1 MQLVPPPAQVQL
13 YHQSSTSSW
22 SRAFRRFRGKPSLL
36 ARKSATGSPNR
47 ELWPYALVA
56 SGLLTPVVFSLAAS
70 VVRPL
75 FFHRFLIICL
85 PAWLLAVAVGASAL
99 RQRRMRVLAIAG
111 VCLLSL
117 MSTVISYTRVREDWR
132 GVANYLIAHAKL
144 AGPRGVL
151 PGRGQFRGR
160 KLSRLAARWKRATG
174 RRRWKSVR
182 NRTTGLRSS
191 RVRGGCG
198 WWSIPQTSTMTPRG
212 RWRRSCTAATRRL
225 AGQSFRAVTVTR
237 VRGEERRTIT
247 AAADGQKT
255 KADLHRLHG

>member
-1 MQLVPPPAQVQL
+1 M
-13 YHQSSTSSW
+13 
-22 SRAFRRFRGKPSLL
+22 
-36 ARKSATGSPNR
+36 
-47 ELWPYALVA
+47 A
-56 SGLLTPVVFSLAAS
+56 SGLLTPVLFSLAAS
-70 VVRPL
+70 MVRPTL
-75 FFHRFLIICL
+75 LSSISDHL
-85 PAWLLAVAVGASAL
+85 PAGVAVGDRSRCVRASTAPNADAGDCRSVPAVTDEHSHFVHASAGG
-99 RQRRMRVLAIAG
+99 LARSSK
-111 VCLLSL
+111 LSD
-117 MSTVISYTRVREDWR
+117 R
-132 GVANYLIAHAKL
+132 ACQL

-160 KLSRLAARWKRATG
+160 KLSRLAARWKQATG

-212 RWRRSCTAATRRL
+212 RWRRSCTAATRWL
-225 AGQSFRAVTVTR
+225 QEQSFRAVTVTR

-247 AAADGQKT
+247 AAPDGQKT